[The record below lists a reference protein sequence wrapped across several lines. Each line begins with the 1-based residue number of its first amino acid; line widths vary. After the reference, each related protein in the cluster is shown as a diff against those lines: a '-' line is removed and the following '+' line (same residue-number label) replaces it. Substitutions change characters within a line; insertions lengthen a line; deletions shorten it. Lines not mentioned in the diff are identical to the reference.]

1 MVKPVLLAILSS
13 LVSVVPAYAEPIDVV
28 RGKATFNWLSDPAK
42 QKCVIIGDQL
52 FAELKSS
59 RYRCELEPKYSVDFN
74 GYYRVCTS
82 VPRAKEYLIFDQLK
96 ICESERK
103 AQAANP

>member
-1 MVKPVLLAILSS
+1 MMNRVLLPTLSL
-13 LVSVVPAYAEPIDVV
+13 LVSVAHAYAEPIDVL

-42 QKCVIIGDQL
+42 QKCVIIAEQL

-96 ICESERK
+96 VCESERK
-103 AQAANP
+103 EQAANP